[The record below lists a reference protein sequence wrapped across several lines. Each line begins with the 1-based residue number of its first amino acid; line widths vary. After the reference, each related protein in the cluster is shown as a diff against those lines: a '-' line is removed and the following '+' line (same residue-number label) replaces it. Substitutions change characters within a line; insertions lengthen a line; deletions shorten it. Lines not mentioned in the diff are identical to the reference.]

1 MEQVKSFTGWSFD
14 DMVFLGRN
22 KDYGAYQLRKERAK
36 NSLLGLLIT
45 VCIAGTLIGSSFIDL
60 SFLKSKP
67 KEETIETTVT
77 LAEPPPLKDE
87 APPPPPPPPPPP
99 VRPTVK
105 FLEMVAKKD
114 EEVRKEDEP
123 IKVEEIKNQEVAA
136 ETHAGNEDAPV
147 VAEPVITSAPIVE
160 DKIFTVVEQMPQYP
174 GGEEAM
180 MKFIQQ
186 NIQYPDME
194 RENDIQGRVVVGFVV
209 LEDGTLSDITIKK
222 GVSSGI
228 DREAIRVV
236 KKLPKFTPGKQQGKA
251 VKVSFVLPIMFKLAS
266 Q

>member
-1 MEQVKSFTGWSFD
+1 MEQVKSFSGWSFD
-14 DMVFLGRN
+14 DIVFLGRN
-22 KDYGAYQLRKERAK
+22 QEYGAYQLRKERAK

-45 VCIAGTLIGSSFIDL
+45 VGIATVLIGSSFIDF
-60 SFLKSKP
+60 SFLKSKA
-67 KEETIETTVT
+67 KDDTIETTVT

-114 EEVRKEDEP
+114 EEVQKDEP
-123 IKVEEIKNQEVAA
+123 IIEQKQIHEEVAA
-136 ETHAGNEDAPV
+136 DTHAGDENAPV

-160 DKIFTVVEQMPQYP
+160 DKIFTVVEQMPAYP

-180 MKFIQQ
+180 MKFIQA

-209 LEDGTLSDITIKK
+209 LEDGSLTDIAVKK

-228 DREAIRVV
+228 DKEAVRVV

>member
-1 MEQVKSFTGWSFD
+1 MEQSKSFLGWSFD
-14 DMVFLGRN
+14 DIVFFNRN
-22 KDYGAYQLRKERAK
+22 QEYGAYQLRKETKK
-36 NSLLGLLIT
+36 NAVLGLLIT
-45 VCIAGTLIGSSFIDL
+45 VGAATLLIGASFIDF

-87 APPPPPPPPPPP
+87 TPPPPPPPPPPP

-123 IKVEEIKNQEVAA
+123 VKVTEIKDQTIST
-136 ETHAGNEDAPV
+136 ETHEGKDDAPAV
-147 VAEPVITSAPIVE
+147 VEPVITSAPIVE
-160 DKIFTVVEQMPQYP
+160 DKIFTVVEKMPEFP

-180 MKFIQQ
+180 MKFIQS
-186 NIQYPDME
+186 NINYPDME

-209 LEDGTLSDITIKK
+209 NEDGSLTDITVKK

-228 DREAIRVV
+228 DKEALRVV
-236 KKLPKFTPGKQQGKA
+236 RKLPKFNPGKQQGKA